1 MKHGHRKMG
10 KVSVSDTG
18 TGTTQLHVCPI
29 GVHSKKYVF
38 LLTTRER
45 HRWDTDKER
54 KQGELTD
61 RLPPGTISTVE
72 KVFTI

>member
-1 MKHGHRKMG
+1 M
-10 KVSVSDTG
+10 SDTG
-18 TGTTQLHVCPI
+18 TGTTQLPACPI

-45 HRWDTDKER
+45 HRRDTDKEK
-54 KQGELTD
+54 KQGDLTD
-61 RLPPGTISTVE
+61 RLPPGAISTVK